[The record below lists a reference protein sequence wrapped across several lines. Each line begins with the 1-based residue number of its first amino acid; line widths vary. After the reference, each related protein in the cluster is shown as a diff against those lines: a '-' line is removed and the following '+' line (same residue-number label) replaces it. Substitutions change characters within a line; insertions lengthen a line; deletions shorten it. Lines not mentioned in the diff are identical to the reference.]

1 MEFGLFY
8 DFDIQSGSTQVET
21 FERCFNQIE
30 ESERLGV
37 DSIWLAEV
45 HFSPYSM
52 LSSPLIIASSVAT
65 RTSKVRIGIAVQVLP
80 LANPLRVA
88 EEVATLDHVSK
99 GRLDFG
105 VGRSGLTRYY
115 KGYNVNYNESSGRFL
130 EGMEIITKAWD
141 DKPFSYEGTFYNFK
155 DVSVQPKPYQYPHPP
170 IRVATASEDTFSM
183 VGKLGYP
190 IFISTNSDIPELI
203 DRLKLYREARKNAG
217 HNSKEDILLRIPAY
231 ISDDPEEA
239 KLEPK
244 DSTMHMI
251 NYSAAQIASA
261 PNDETIKRL
270 QKLANISYDDILK
283 NKVMYGTPS
292 ELIER
297 IQEYKETLGI
307 TGLVLEMNYGGQIP
321 SELVLKSIR
330 KLTEKV
336 IPHFK

>member
-30 ESERLGV
+30 ESEKLGV

-65 RTSKVRIGIAVQVLP
+65 RTSKIRIGIAVQVLP

-115 KGYNVNYNESSGRFL
+115 KGYNVNYSESSGRFL
-130 EGMEIITKAWD
+130 EGMEIITRAWD
-141 DKPFSYEGTFYNFK
+141 DKPFSYEGNFYTFE
-155 DVSVQPKPYQYPHPP
+155 DVSVQPKPYQDPHPP

-190 IFISTNSDIPELI
+190 IFISTNSDIPELT
-203 DRLKLYREARKNAG
+203 DRLKIYREARKSAG
-217 HNSKEDILLRIPAY
+217 HTSKEDILLRIPAY
-231 ISDDPEEA
+231 ISDDPQKA
-239 KLEPK
+239 RLEPQ

-261 PNDETIKRL
+261 PNNETIKRL

-283 NKVMYGTPS
+283 NKVMYGTPN

-321 SELVLKSIR
+321 SELVLESIR

>member
-1 MEFGLFY
+1 
-8 DFDIQSGSTQVET
+8 
-21 FERCFNQIE
+21 
-30 ESERLGV
+30 
-37 DSIWLAEV
+37 
-45 HFSPYSM
+45 
-52 LSSPLIIASSVAT
+52 
-65 RTSKVRIGIAVQVLP
+65 
-80 LANPLRVA
+80 
-88 EEVATLDHVSK
+88 
-99 GRLDFG
+99 
-105 VGRSGLTRYY
+105 
-115 KGYNVNYNESSGRFL
+115 
-130 EGMEIITKAWD
+130 
-141 DKPFSYEGTFYNFK
+141 
-155 DVSVQPKPYQYPHPP
+155 
-170 IRVATASEDTFSM
+170 M

-203 DRLKLYREARKNAG
+203 DRLKLYREARKIAG

-231 ISDDPEEA
+231 ISDNPEKA

-270 QKLANISYDDILK
+270 QKLANISYDDILR
-283 NKVMYGTPS
+283 NKVMYGTPN
-292 ELIER
+292 ELVER

-321 SELVLKSIR
+321 NELVLKSIR